1 MKKFIVVVIIVL
13 LIFGLSFMFG
23 KYFIKNAEESSDNS
37 NLSENTVDDTTS
49 KDNTH
54 NYIIEKSEMET
65 SGLYTLFTPE
75 EFIMNADVD
84 LMQTDMT
91 YVSSCNLYYKIINN
105 MDDYE
110 KFSSRIGL
118 PEMTKSDFD
127 EKFLVVVS
135 NESERNAEIDLTIY
149 DVYADETTTHIV
161 MKQKDN
167 SETGSSQYSQAN
179 VFYAVVDISQLKDS
193 ADLVIDYD

>member
-13 LIFGLSFMFG
+13 LIFCLSFMFG
-23 KYFIKNAEESSDNS
+23 KYFIKNAEESSANS
-37 NLSENTVDDTTS
+37 NLSENAVDDNTS
-49 KDNTH
+49 KDNAH

-110 KFSSRIGL
+110 KFRSRIGL
-118 PEMTKSDFD
+118 PEITKSDFD

-161 MKQKDN
+161 MKQKDD
-167 SETGSSQYSQAN
+167 SEASFSQCN
-179 VFYAVVDISQLKDS
+179 VFYAVVDISQLRDS
-193 ADLVIDYD
+193 ADLVIDHN